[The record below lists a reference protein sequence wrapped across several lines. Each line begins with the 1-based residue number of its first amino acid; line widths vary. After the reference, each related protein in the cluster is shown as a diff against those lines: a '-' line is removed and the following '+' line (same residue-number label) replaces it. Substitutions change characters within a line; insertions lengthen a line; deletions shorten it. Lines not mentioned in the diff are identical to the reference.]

1 MMNTATVVVLSV
13 CLVII
18 VLALF
23 QKNSNFL
30 DIRGVFKEHLLVLT
44 KSPLQFCAIII
55 VPMIISIIGAI
66 YHPLSEGIVDNLNIV
81 LSILISMFFAVLSI
95 LVSLTRK
102 KGEKGKPLTPEE
114 RNYNTLLDQT
124 FNAVIFESALCI
136 LLLVISFMQL
146 FFNYFGPGVLVT
158 IVSVVVYYLA
168 IVIVLNIFVVIK
180 RIRAL
185 FDNR

>member
-1 MMNTATVVVLSV
+1 MMNIATVVVLSV

-18 VLALF
+18 MLALF

-30 DIRGVFKEHLLVLT
+30 NIRGVFKEHLLVLI

-102 KGEKGKPLTPEE
+102 KEEEGKPLTPEE
-114 RNYNTLLDQT
+114 KNYNTLLDQT

-146 FFNYFGPGVLVT
+146 FFNYFEPGMLVT

-185 FDNR
+185 FDHR